1 MFMGVTVRNHV
12 TDHSAIEVLES
23 ELLSSHKSIRWVGIT
38 NEDGIQ
44 ISEKYREG
52 LKPFL
57 TKEENEDYASHTVER
72 HRKRLKFQ
80 PKLGEL
86 EYALVRY
93 ESVNRAIIPINK
105 NYYLLIAIDVE
116 EDDVDKIIVEK
127 VIPSTRKRD
136 VAGLI

>member
-1 MFMGVTVRNHV
+1 MITNNDFLG
-12 TDHSAIEVLES
+12 ALEN
-23 ELLSSHKSIRWVGIT
+23 ELLSLNKSIRWVSIT

-57 TKEENEDYASHTVER
+57 TKEENEDYASHTMDR

-86 EYALVRY
+86 EYALVKY

-105 NYYLLIAIDVE
+105 NYYLLIAIDIGE
-116 EDDVDKIIVEK
+116 NDIDKIIMEK
-127 VIPSTRKRD
+127 VIPTTRKRGG
-136 VAGLI
+136 AG

>member
-1 MFMGVTVRNHV
+1 MV
-12 TDHSAIEVLES
+12 TDHNTLEVLEN

-38 NEDGIQ
+38 NEKGIQ

-57 TKEENEDYASHTVER
+57 TKEENEDYASHTMER

-86 EYALVRY
+86 EYALVKY
-93 ESVNRAIIPINK
+93 ESVNRAIIPIDK
-105 NYYLLIAIDVE
+105 NYYLLIAIGIE
-116 EDDVDKIIVEK
+116 ENDVDKIIMDK
-127 VIPSTRKRD
+127 IIPSARKRE
-136 VAGLI
+136 VAGSI

>member
-1 MFMGVTVRNHV
+1 MVINNDALQVFEN
-12 TDHSAIEVLES
+12 
-23 ELLSSHKSIRWVGIT
+23 ELLNSHKSIRWVGIT

-57 TKEENEDYASHTVER
+57 TKEENEDYASHTLDR
-72 HRKRLKFQ
+72 HKKRLRFQ

-86 EYALVRY
+86 EYALVKY

-105 NYYLLIAIDVE
+105 NYYLLIAIDIE
-116 EDDVDKIIVEK
+116 ENAVDKIIMEK
-127 VIPSTRKRD
+127 VIPSARRRGE
-136 VAGLI
+136 AGSI

>member
-1 MFMGVTVRNHV
+1 
-12 TDHSAIEVLES
+12 
-23 ELLSSHKSIRWVGIT
+23 VGIT

-116 EDDVDKIIVEK
+116 ENDVDKIIVEK

>member
-1 MFMGVTVRNHV
+1 MV
-12 TDHSAIEVLES
+12 TDHSAIEVLEN

-116 EDDVDKIIVEK
+116 ENDVDKIIVEK

>member
-1 MFMGVTVRNHV
+1 MV
-12 TDHSAIEVLES
+12 TDHSAIEVLEN

-44 ISEKYREG
+44 INEKYREG

-116 EDDVDKIIVEK
+116 ENDVDKIIVEK
-127 VIPSTRKRD
+127 VIPSTRKEMWQ
-136 VAGLI
+136 V

>member
-1 MFMGVTVRNHV
+1 MVINN
-12 TDHSAIEVLES
+12 DPLEVFEN
-23 ELLSSHKSIRWVGIT
+23 ELLNSHKSIRWVGIT

-57 TKEENEDYASHTVER
+57 TKEENEDYASHTLDR
-72 HRKRLKFQ
+72 HKKRLKFQ

-86 EYALVRY
+86 EYALVKY

-105 NYYLLIAIDVE
+105 NYYLLIAIDIE
-116 EDDVDKIIVEK
+116 ENAVDKLIMDK
-127 VIPSTRKRD
+127 VMPSARKRGE
-136 VAGLI
+136 AGLI

>member
-1 MFMGVTVRNHV
+1 MV
-12 TDHSAIEVLES
+12 SAIEVLEN
-23 ELLSSHKSIRWVGIT
+23 ELLSSDKSIRWVGIT
-38 NEDGIQ
+38 NEEGIQ

-57 TKEENEDYASHTVER
+57 TKEENEDYASHTMER

-86 EYALVRY
+86 EYALVKY

-105 NYYLLIAIDVE
+105 NYYLLIAIDIE
-116 EDDVDKIIVEK
+116 ENDVDKLIVEK
-127 VIPSTRKRD
+127 IIPSTRKRE
-136 VAGLI
+136 VTGSI

>member
-1 MFMGVTVRNHV
+1 MV
-12 TDHSAIEVLES
+12 TDHDTLEGLEN

-38 NEDGIQ
+38 NEEGIQ

-57 TKEENEDYASHTVER
+57 TKEENEDYASHTMDR

-86 EYALVRY
+86 EYALVKY

-105 NYYLLIAIDVE
+105 NYYLLIAIDIGE
-116 EDDVDKIIVEK
+116 NDVDKIIMEK
-127 VIPSTRKRD
+127 AIPSARKRERE
-136 VAGLI
+136 AGSI

>member
-1 MFMGVTVRNHV
+1 MVI
-12 TDHSAIEVLES
+12 DHSTLKVLEN
-23 ELLSSHKSIRWVGIT
+23 ELLSSHKSIRWVRFT

-57 TKEENEDYASHTVER
+57 TKEENEDYASHTMDR

-86 EYALVRY
+86 EYALVKY

-105 NYYLLIAIDVE
+105 NHYLLIAIDIE
-116 EDDVDKIIVEK
+116 ENDVDKIIMEK
-127 VIPSTRKRD
+127 VIPSARKRE
-136 VAGLI
+136 VAGSI

>member
-1 MFMGVTVRNHV
+1 MA
-12 TDHSAIEVLES
+12 TDHDTLEVLEN

-52 LKPFL
+52 LNPFL
-57 TKEENEDYASHTVER
+57 TKEENEDYASHTMDR

-86 EYALVRY
+86 EYALVKY

-105 NYYLLIAIDVE
+105 NYYLLIAIDIGE
-116 EDDVDKIIVEK
+116 NDIDKIIMEK
-127 VIPSTRKRD
+127 VIPTTRKRGG
-136 VAGLI
+136 AG

>member
-1 MFMGVTVRNHV
+1 MV

-116 EDDVDKIIVEK
+116 ENDVDKIIVEK

>member
-1 MFMGVTVRNHV
+1 MDTNHY
-12 TDHSAIEVLES
+12 TFEALEN
-23 ELLSSHKSIRWVGIT
+23 ELLSSHKSIRWIGIT
-38 NEDGIQ
+38 NEDGTQ

-57 TKEENEDYASHTVER
+57 TKEENEDYASHTMDR

-86 EYALVRY
+86 EYALVKY

-105 NYYLLIAIDVE
+105 NYYLLIAIDIE
-116 EDDVDKIIVEK
+116 ENDVDKIIMEK
-127 VIPSTRKRD
+127 VIPSARKRRD
-136 VAGLI
+136 SI

>member
-1 MFMGVTVRNHV
+1 MV
-12 TDHSAIEVLES
+12 TDRDTLESLES
-23 ELLSSHKSIRWVGIT
+23 ELLSSHASIRWVGIT

-52 LKPFL
+52 LKSFL
-57 TKEENEDYASHTVER
+57 TKEENEDYASHTMDR

-86 EYALVRY
+86 EYALVKY

-105 NYYLLIAIDVE
+105 NYYLLIAIDIGE
-116 EDDVDKIIVEK
+116 NDVNKIIMEK
-127 VIPSTRKRD
+127 VIPTTRKRGW
-136 VAGLI
+136 AG

>member
-1 MFMGVTVRNHV
+1 MV
-12 TDHSAIEVLES
+12 TDHNTLEVLEN

-38 NEDGIQ
+38 NEKGIQ

-57 TKEENEDYASHTVER
+57 TKEENEDYASHTMER

-86 EYALVRY
+86 EYALVKY

-105 NYYLLIAIDVE
+105 NYYLLIAIDIGE
-116 EDDVDKIIVEK
+116 NDVDKIILDK
-127 VIPSTRKRD
+127 IIPSARKRE
-136 VAGLI
+136 VAGSI

>member
-1 MFMGVTVRNHV
+1 MVINN
-12 TDHSAIEVLES
+12 DPLEVFEN
-23 ELLSSHKSIRWVGIT
+23 ELLNSHKSIRWVGIT

-57 TKEENEDYASHTVER
+57 TKEENEDYASHTVDR
-72 HRKRLKFQ
+72 HKKRLKFQ

-86 EYALVRY
+86 EYALVKY

-105 NYYLLIAIDVE
+105 NYYLLIAIDIE
-116 EDDVDKIIVEK
+116 ENAVDKLIMDK
-127 VIPSTRKRD
+127 VMPSARKRGE
-136 VAGLI
+136 AGLI

>member
-1 MFMGVTVRNHV
+1 MA
-12 TDHSAIEVLES
+12 TDHDTLEVLEN

-44 ISEKYREG
+44 ICEKYREG

-57 TKEENEDYASHTVER
+57 TKEENEDYASHTMDR

-86 EYALVRY
+86 EYALVKY

-105 NYYLLIAIDVE
+105 NYYLLIAIDIGE
-116 EDDVDKIIVEK
+116 NDVDKIIMEK
-127 VIPSTRKRD
+127 IIPSIRKRGE
-136 VAGLI
+136 AGSILR

>member
-1 MFMGVTVRNHV
+1 MV
-12 TDHSAIEVLES
+12 TDHDTLEVLES
-23 ELLSSHKSIRWVGIT
+23 ELLSSHASIRWVGIT

-52 LKPFL
+52 LNPFL
-57 TKEENEDYASHTVER
+57 TKEENEDYASHTMDR

-86 EYALVRY
+86 EYALVKY

-105 NYYLLIAIDVE
+105 NYYLLIAIDIGE
-116 EDDVDKIIVEK
+116 NDVDKIIMEK
-127 VIPSTRKRD
+127 VIPTTRKRGW
-136 VAGLI
+136 AG

>member
-1 MFMGVTVRNHV
+1 MV
-12 TDHSAIEVLES
+12 TDHNTLEVLEN

-38 NEDGIQ
+38 NEKGIQ

-57 TKEENEDYASHTVER
+57 TKEENEDYASHTMER

-86 EYALVRY
+86 EYALVKY

-105 NYYLLIAIDVE
+105 NYYLLIAIDME
-116 EDDVDKIIVEK
+116 ENDVDKIIMDK
-127 VIPSTRKRD
+127 IIPSARKRE
-136 VAGLI
+136 VAGSI